1 MIDVGKERNYI
12 MLNAINNSVATSEVT
27 QPEQKVSNNIAYR
40 GGSDYERTPYA
51 DSFESEEKKSSAG
64 KTVGIIAGVLAAAAL
79 VVGGICLHKGGKA
92 LEGAEEAEKTFGKKL
107 KKGWEEL
114 WNKGEKAA
122 KEGAENAKGA
132 GEGATPAAEAPKPEA
147 TPPAAPAETPEKPA
161 GA

>member
-1 MIDVGKERNYI
+1 